1 MYKNFIKRLLDILF
15 SLILII
21 ILFPIMI
28 VVGILSKI
36 YTGNVIYKQP
46 RDGKFKK
53 SFTMYKFKTMLDIE
67 GDYKTRTPVVMR
79 KVRCL
84 GLDELPQLF
93 NILKGDMSFIGPR
106 PFITGEVL
114 PKYPDPITYEVSPG
128 LISLAVSNGR
138 RNITHNERLKYDI
151 KYVQEISFKLDI
163 TIVFKTIYILLKQN
177 LRGELWTKY

>member
-53 SFTMYKFKTMLDIE
+53 SFMMYKFKTMLDIE

-93 NILKGDMSFIGPR
+93 NILKGDMSFVGPR
-106 PFITGEVL
+106 PFITGEPL
-114 PKYPDPITYEVSPG
+114 PKTPDLITYEVSPG
-128 LISLAVSNGR
+128 LISLAISNGR
-138 RNITHNERLKYDI
+138 RNITHEKRLKYDI
-151 KYVQEISFKLDI
+151 KYVQEISFKLDV
-163 TIVFKTIYILLKQN
+163 TIIFKTIYILLKQN
-177 LRGELWTKY
+177 IRGEL

>member
-1 MYKNFIKRLLDILF
+1 MYKNVFKRLLDIFF
-15 SLILII
+15 SLLLII
-21 ILFPIMI
+21 LLLPLMVI
-28 VVGILSKI
+28 VGILSKI
-36 YTGNVIYKQP
+36 YTGNVIYKQA
-46 RDGKFKK
+46 RDGKHKK
-53 SFTMYKFKTMLDIE
+53 SFTMYKFKTMLDIK
-67 GDYKTRTPVVMR
+67 GDYKTRTPAVM
-79 KVRCL
+79 KKIRCL

-138 RNITHNERLKYDI
+138 RNITHDERLKYDI
-151 KYVQEISFKLDI
+151 KYVQEISFKLDV